1 MFYVYCGYVSSDS
14 YDASEGAIY
23 KLHQFL
29 TKADVLEF
37 HKEFTGD
44 VHKHCSH
51 VIFRVFNGTELF
63 VRPKTVVETYELV
76 T

>member
-23 KLHQFL
+23 KLL
-29 TKADVLEF
+29 TFNTKEEVLYF
-37 HKEFTGD
+37 HKEFQED
-44 VHKHCSH
+44 VHEECSH
-51 VIFRVFNGTELF
+51 VIFKVFTGTELF